1 MSEQPPFDITP
12 AILNTV
18 EKIGEL
24 LGRLEAVQHARD
36 LSLRRVNRI
45 QTLQGTLAIEGNK
58 LAPEQIQTIL
68 EGKHVVAP
76 PREIQEVRN
85 AIKVY
90 DALDQFNPTA
100 KTHLLKAHKLLM
112 SGLLDAPG
120 KFRRSGVG
128 VVGSEKKVLHV
139 APPAHLVPQLVVD
152 LQKWL
157 KQTDHHPL
165 ITSCVFHYEFEFIHP
180 FEDGNGRIGR
190 LWQTLI
196 LSRWNPIFANI
207 PVESMIHA
215 HQQEYYQA
223 IIQSSEDA
231 RSTVFIQWMLNIIL
245 QTLQTSTTPQV
256 APQVTPQVKRL
267 LKILDKP
274 LSRQQIM
281 AKLKLRDRKSLTQR
295 YLKPALE
302 AGLIQMTRPDQPN
315 SRLQQYHIT
324 LPGRQSSSTEI

>member
-1 MSEQPPFDITP
+1 MSNQPPFDITP

-18 EKIGEL
+18 EQIGEL
-24 LGRLEAVQHARD
+24 LGRMDAQQQARE
-36 LSLRRVNRI
+36 LSLRRVSRI
-45 QTLQGTLAIEGNK
+45 QTLQGTLAIEGNT
-58 LAPEQIQTIL
+58 LAQEQIQTIL
-68 EGKHVVAP
+68 QGKPVIAP

-112 SGLLDAPG
+112 TGLLDAPG
-120 KFRRSGVG
+120 KFRQSGVG

-139 APPAHLVPQLVVD
+139 APPAHLVPKLVAD
-152 LQKWL
+152 LQDWL
-157 KQTDHHPL
+157 KHTDHHPL

-190 LWQTLI
+190 LWQTVI
-196 LSRWNPIFANI
+196 LSRWNPIFATI

-215 HQQEYYQA
+215 HQQDYYNA

-245 QTLQTSTTPQV
+245 QTLKASVTPQV
-256 APQVTPQVKRL
+256 APQVTPQVRRL
-267 LKILDKP
+267 LKILDMP

-281 AKLKLRDRKSLTQR
+281 AKLKLRDRKSLAQR
-295 YLKPALE
+295 YLQPALE
-302 AGLIQMTRPDQPN
+302 AGLIQMTRPDKPN
-315 SRLQQYHIT
+315 SSLQQYQIT
-324 LPGRQSSSTEI
+324 LLGQQSRDAAL

>member
-24 LGRLEAVQHARD
+24 LGRLEAVQQARD

-45 QTLQGTLAIEGNK
+45 QTLQGTLAIEGNT

-112 SGLLDAPG
+112 TGLLDAPG

-139 APPAHLVPQLVVD
+139 APPAHLVPQLVAN

-196 LSRWNPIFANI
+196 LSRWNPIFASI

-215 HQQEYYQA
+215 HQEEYYQA
-223 IIQSSEDA
+223 IIQSSENA

-245 QTLQTSTTPQV
+245 QTLQSSATPQV

-267 LKILDKP
+267 LAILDKP

-281 AKLKLRDRKSLTQR
+281 AKLKLSDRKSLTQR

-315 SRLQQYHIT
+315 SRLQQYQAT
-324 LPGRQSSSTEI
+324 LRGQQSM